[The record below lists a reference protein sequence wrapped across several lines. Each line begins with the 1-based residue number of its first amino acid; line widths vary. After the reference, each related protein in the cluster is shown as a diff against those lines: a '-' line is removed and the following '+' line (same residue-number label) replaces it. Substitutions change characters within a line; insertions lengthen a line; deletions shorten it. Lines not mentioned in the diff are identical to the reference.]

1 MYLLLAPTIRNNCHN
16 ITTTRQRNNSSST
29 RYDDVIANDIIPD
42 NVITNS
48 TRSLSL
54 NSLESDRPLLNGI
67 TRQPRPP
74 NFRDAHLR
82 VPQSVGYVE
91 ETDDEWCDSL
101 LPPVSD
107 FVFRSSSD
115 NVSLHQML
123 TVCNGGLGWAERIDG
138 VGRDRVRVKVLKTT
152 SACHCWVQLVD
163 SYEVR
168 GIAYV

>member
-1 MYLLLAPTIRNNCHN
+1 MYLLLAPTETPP
-16 ITTTRQRNNSSST
+16 TT
-29 RYDDVIANDIIPD
+29 PKPP
-42 NVITNS
+42 NVFLHVL
-48 TRSLSL
+48 SLSPH
-54 NSLESDRPLLNGI
+54 NY
-67 TRQPRPP
+67 PP
-74 NFRDAHLR
+74 A
-82 VPQSVGYVE
+82 VP
-91 ETDDEWCDSL
+91 
-101 LPPVSD
+101 
-107 FVFRSSSD
+107 SSD